1 MIELAAYEEYK
12 KGIFTDSVTD
22 LRSEIYNRD
31 VIYHIETYEKLWALQ
46 E

>member
-1 MIELAAYEEYK
+1 MIQLAAYEEYE
-12 KGIFTDSVTD
+12 KGILIDSLTD

-31 VIYHIETYEKLWALQ
+31 VIYHVETYKKLWALQ